1 MIEILLLIALIYI
14 IFWIRGNVKS
24 NKMARK
30 HFKKTTKR
38 RNRRNR

>member
-1 MIEILLLIALIYI
+1 MIEILLLIALIYL

-24 NKMARK
+24 NKLARK
-30 HFKKTTKR
+30 TFKQATKR